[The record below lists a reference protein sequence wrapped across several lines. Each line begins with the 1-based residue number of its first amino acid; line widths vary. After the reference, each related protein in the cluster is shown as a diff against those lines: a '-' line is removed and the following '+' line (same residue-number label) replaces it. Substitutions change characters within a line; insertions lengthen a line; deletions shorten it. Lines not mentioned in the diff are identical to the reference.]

1 MVKMYQFVEWFRATT
16 EVQRA
21 RVLASTV
28 RWAAT
33 GAGASAVPAALCFVL
48 FWTAR
53 LHVQRFDRQAHTEIS
68 GAAHTVFVSSG
79 E

>member
-21 RVLASTV
+21 RVLASAV
-28 RWAAT
+28 SWAVA
-33 GAGASAVPAALCFVL
+33 GAGARAVSAALRFVL

-53 LHVQRFDRQAHTEIS
+53 LHVQRFDREAHTEIS
-68 GAAHTVFVSSG
+68 GATHAVLISS

>member
-1 MVKMYQFVEWFRATT
+1 MMKMYQFVEWFRATT

-21 RVLASTV
+21 RVLASAV
-28 RWAAT
+28 NWAAA
-33 GAGASAVPAALCFVL
+33 GAGAGAVPAALRFVL
-48 FWTAR
+48 FWIAR

-68 GAAHTVFVSSG
+68 WTAHAVLVSSS